1 MQGLNLSLRTKLFVL
16 YLKICVIRFGGLR
29 AGSSMS
35 IMDFAALGTTKFQTS
50 KSALR
55 ESKKNNDTLKQIL
68 KKLQF
73 YERKID
79 LLENEI
85 VMLKKF

>member
-1 MQGLNLSLRTKLFVL
+1 M
-16 YLKICVIRFGGLR
+16 I
-29 AGSSMS
+29 
-35 IMDFAALGTTKFQTS
+35 S
-50 KSALR
+50 KEFEKR